1 MDISVRHLNSRM
13 AVQVPLELPLGLVFV
28 VGQVENLRQADIEN
42 GGVTFELVEK
52 GYRLRC
58 RLSPRA
64 TTNIALMEQARARA
78 GGHLMFDP
86 TTASYYLV
94 ARDVEILPAS
104 NRPLAARSELNSI
117 LADIKKRA
125 EATRLTVSE
134 LPYWVQKMAPPE
146 VRTELGLGS
155 ETETE
160 NNVVTAQAISLEEL
174 TPLSPQIDQAVL
186 TFLSKA
192 MDSDEDVELTPD
204 ILTRLAPD
212 SAATESTAAAPT
224 APPSGPSSP
233 LPEAPLPANPARR
246 PVYQAEA
253 LPSQSPPH
261 RLSVTEQPPEIT
273 QADNNR
279 ERLLLLVIVMLSLTL
294 FVVMLLLL
302 FSL

>member
-28 VGQVENLRQADIEN
+28 VGQVENLHQAAIAD

-86 TTASYYLV
+86 TTASYFLV

-104 NRPLAARSELNSI
+104 HHPLAARSELNSI

-146 VRTELGLGS
+146 VRTELGLVPEM
-155 ETETE
+155 ETET
-160 NNVVTAQAISLEEL
+160 NAAATQAVSLDEL
-174 TPLSPQIDQAVL
+174 KPLSPQLDQAVL
-186 TFLSKA
+186 SFLSKA

-212 SAATESTAAAPT
+212 GAAAGEAAEAVA
-224 APPSGPSSP
+224 APLEPLPSESP
-233 LPEAPLPANPARR
+233 LPSNALPGFPR
-246 PVYQAEA
+246 QEEA
-253 LPSQSPPH
+253 LPAQPAPR
-261 RLSVTEQPPEIT
+261 RLSIIEVPAEIV
-273 QADNNR
+273 QADNSR
-279 ERLLLLVIVMLSLTL
+279 ERLLLLVIVMLALTL
-294 FVVMLLLL
+294 FIVMLLLL
-302 FSL
+302 LSL

>member
-28 VGQVENLRQADIEN
+28 VGQVENLRQAAIEN

-104 NRPLAARSELNSI
+104 NRPLASRSELNSI

-160 NNVVTAQAISLEEL
+160 NNAATAQAISLEEL

-192 MDSDEDVELTPD
+192 MDSAEDVELTPD

-212 SAATESTAAAPT
+212 GAVTESAAAPI
-224 APPSGPSSP
+224 APPPEPSSP
-233 LPEAPLPANPARR
+233 LPEASLSTNSRR

-253 LPSQSPPH
+253 LPPQSAPR
-261 RLSVTEQPPEIT
+261 RLSVTEQPPEFT
-273 QADNNR
+273 QADSNR

-302 FSL
+302 LSL

>member
-28 VGQVENLRQADIEN
+28 VGQVENLRQAAIEN
-42 GGVTFELVEK
+42 GGVTFELAEK

-104 NRPLAARSELNSI
+104 NRQFTPRSELNSI

-146 VRTELGLGS
+146 VRTELGLGP
-155 ETETE
+155 ETEAE
-160 NNVVTAQAISLEEL
+160 NNSAAIHSLSLDEL
-174 TPLSPQIDQAVL
+174 KPLSPQIDQEVL
-186 TFLSKA
+186 SFLSKA
-192 MDSDEDVELTPD
+192 MDSDEDVELTAD
-204 ILTRLAPD
+204 ILTKLAPD
-212 SAATESTAAAPT
+212 VAKAEPAAPPPEPLPPARETPPTTNT
-224 APPSGPSSP
+224 APR
-233 LPEAPLPANPARR
+233 LTHQAEMLPA
-246 PVYQAEA
+246 
-253 LPSQSPPH
+253 QSAPR
-261 RLSVTEQPPEIT
+261 RLSVTELPPEIT
-273 QADNNR
+273 HADNSR

-294 FVVMLLLL
+294 FIVMLLLFL
-302 FSL
+302 SL

>member
-28 VGQVENLRQADIEN
+28 VGQVENLHQAAMEDS
-42 GGVTFELVEK
+42 GVTFELVEK

-94 ARDVEILPAS
+94 ARDVEIMPAS

-160 NNVVTAQAISLEEL
+160 SNAVTAQAISLEEL

-212 SAATESTAAAPT
+212 SAATEPAAATPT
-224 APPSGPSSP
+224 APPPEPSSP
-233 LPEAPLPANPARR
+233 LPEASLSTHSRR

-253 LPSQSPPH
+253 LPPQSAPR
-261 RLSVTEQPPEIT
+261 RLSVTEQPPEFT
-273 QADNNR
+273 QADSNR
-279 ERLLLLVIVMLSLTL
+279 ERLFLLVIVMLSLTL

-302 FSL
+302 LSL